1 MYAWEKMFQ
10 KTALEKGKME
20 YEARRVTELK
30 KDGDKYTAAV
40 LDQKR
45 HEVSI
50 TMQDG
55 SPKRGKCDCPVAKG
69 RQLCAHMAAL
79 LYTIEDE
86 EKRQEKARQKE
97 EEEKERRRLAREKRQ
112 EEKKRREIEKKQAE
126 EARKRMAE
134 EEAARKEAQRRTQEE
149 QKAAEEARKGAAA

>member
-20 YEARRVTELK
+20 YKAHRVTELRR
-30 KDGDKYTAAV
+30 DGERYTAAV

-50 TMQDG
+50 TMRDG
-55 SPKRGKCDCPVAKG
+55 MPKRGKCDCPVAKG

-79 LYTIEDE
+79 LYVIEDE
-86 EKRQEKARQKE
+86 KKTAGKEGAERGRGKGTPAPRQGKEKRNK
-97 EEEKERRRLAREKRQ
+97 
-112 EEKKRREIEKKQAE
+112 
-126 EARKRMAE
+126 
-134 EEAARKEAQRRTQEE
+134 EAA
-149 QKAAEEARKGAAA
+149 